1 MEESAHFV
9 TFPGYNVT
17 FHGYDLLVFFAFR
30 QTRKRGFARAVKDK
44 RGLSA
49 YRSFLT
55 RGKYCCMELPAIYV
69 RMKAHTAGIF
79 QSNIFQSL
87 TAQAK
92 IRNNLLPKGKKS
104 KNNQAEVILFVHLTV
119 YK

>member
-1 MEESAHFV
+1 
-9 TFPGYNVT
+9 
-17 FHGYDLLVFFAFR
+17 
-30 QTRKRGFARAVKDK
+30 
-44 RGLSA
+44 
-49 YRSFLT
+49 
-55 RGKYCCMELPAIYV
+55 
-69 RMKAHTAGIF
+69 MKAHTAGIF